1 MIAKYLFAGI
11 VSTACFSQHLEL
23 GVKGGLPLA
32 SALETGSFFRL
43 DFGEGATSGTRRYT
57 IGPMVG
63 LRLPHGLGVEVD
75 ALYSR
80 LGFDDLTKSAGVS
93 FVRTR
98 SIAGSWE
105 VPIIGKYHF
114 QSRRALSPY
123 ADAGVSFRHLGGV
136 STTTESFVE
145 LPGYGTQTGTS
156 STFGIDRSNHG
167 GVVGFGLEVRLSGAD
182 QSRDQIR
189 PMGSRSQLRS
199 TASFQPKSG

>member
-57 IGPMVG
+57 IGPLVC
-63 LRLPHGLGVEVD
+63 
-75 ALYSR
+75 
-80 LGFDDLTKSAGVS
+80 
-93 FVRTR
+93 
-98 SIAGSWE
+98 
-105 VPIIGKYHF
+105 
-114 QSRRALSPY
+114 ALSPY

-167 GVVGFGLEVRLSGAD
+167 GVVGFGLDVRLRVARISPEIRYTRWGAD
-182 QSRDQIR
+182 HNFD
-189 PMGSRSQLRS
+189 PQLHS
-199 TASFQPKSG
+199 NPNQVSLLVGIAF